1 MMGYFVPTAS
11 LRRLIGRIA
20 RRGRVQLV
28 LPHITDVPISRY
40 AAWFTFERLLRDGCE
55 IYEYQPR
62 PLHAKLF
69 VIDDIVYTGSA
80 NLDIRSLQV
89 NFEMSVRIHDSVLAD
104 EVRRLVEADIARS
117 TRISSEIYARNSA
130 LFQRLLRRA
139 AYALLSRFDYFLS
152 RKLAD

>member
-1 MMGYFVPTAS
+1 MGYFVPTAS

-40 AAWFTFERLLRDGCE
+40 AAWFTFGRLLRDGCE